1 MLSKTHTIIC
11 SLNGRILTLAA
22 IGAAGLA
29 LLSASPAH
37 ADSKEMQSP
46 NDCVAYDSNGNKIYV
61 SEYGYVRASNGMLME
76 CRHGRWVA
84 VVVRHAPTQGIRP
97 AGSTP
102 PQAAPEGG
110 GPPPARG
117 TTSSSSPPPAGTHA

>member
-1 MLSKTHTIIC
+1 
-11 SLNGRILTLAA
+11 LAA

-37 ADSKEMQSP
+37 ADSKERQSP

-61 SEYGYVRASNGMLME
+61 FEYGYGQASNGMLME

-84 VVVRHAPTQGIRP
+84 VVVRHGPTQGMRP
-97 AGSTP
+97 EGSTP

-110 GPPPARG
+110 SPPPARG
-117 TTSSSSPPPAGTHA
+117 ATSSSSPPPAGTHA

>member
-1 MLSKTHTIIC
+1 MEANEMLSKTHTIIC

-37 ADSKEMQSP
+37 ADSKERQSP

-61 SEYGYVRASNGMLME
+61 SEYGYGQASNGMLME
-76 CRHGRWVA
+76 SRHGR
-84 VVVRHAPTQGIRP
+84 
-97 AGSTP
+97 
-102 PQAAPEGG
+102 
-110 GPPPARG
+110 
-117 TTSSSSPPPAGTHA
+117 